1 MFSHLRLSWL
11 LNTLHRVPVNSTYIL
26 YKGCSQCLYTHFQF
40 FVLGAGSKLSNNT
53 VNNVIRFEYA
63 SQWVFLRV
71 LSDITSKLT
80 KSLWYNMEKS
90 PENTVKQAQI
100 NWNWRSKGNT
110 VWNTLFYSLF
120 SFKMKLPIALK
131 VWYISTC
138 EYLKIKQWL
147 AFN

>member
-1 MFSHLRLSWL
+1 MFSHFKLTRL
-11 LNTLHRVPVNSTYIL
+11 LNTLHRVSVSSTYIL
-26 YKGCSQCLYTHFQF
+26 YKGCSQCLYTHFQS

-80 KSLWYNMEKS
+80 KSLWYNIEKS

-100 NWNWRSKGNT
+100 NWNCRTKGNT

-120 SFKMKLPIALK
+120 SFKMKLRTALK
-131 VWYISTC
+131 LWYISTC